1 MFFFPL
7 YDSGCI
13 TSPRLIRKDPVPTLP
28 GRHDG
33 FRHPQGEK
41 HIQVDGAWLSCPGQ
55 DNEDSRCSTGSVPN
69 IKAGNVTDH
78 DGMFL
83 ITRRTRSYP
92 QSSDFSVGPYDG
104 VMIGCRSTEPTSF
117 VAQLATRKAEAR
129 QFSISVS
136 FFSFFEVWH
145 KS

>member
-1 MFFFPL
+1 M
-7 YDSGCI
+7 
-13 TSPRLIRKDPVPTLP
+13 PTLP

-41 HIQVDGAWLSCPGQ
+41 HIQVNGAWLSCLGQ

-69 IKAGNVTDH
+69 IKAWNPTDH

-83 ITRRTRSYP
+83 ITRRSRSYP

-104 VMIGCRSTEPTSF
+104 VMIGCGSTELTPF
-117 VAQLATRKAEAR
+117 VAQLAPRKPQAQ

-136 FFSFFEVWH
+136 FLGFLEVCLH
-145 KS
+145 DCVLDIN